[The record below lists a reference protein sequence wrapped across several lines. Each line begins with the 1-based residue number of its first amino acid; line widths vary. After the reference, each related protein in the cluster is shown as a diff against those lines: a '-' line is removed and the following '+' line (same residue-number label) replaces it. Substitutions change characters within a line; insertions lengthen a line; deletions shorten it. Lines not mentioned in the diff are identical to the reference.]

1 MKINPQILKIFRLRR
16 AQFEQIFWAAFSTL
30 PKRFR
35 KKRAEVLENFSPAA
49 GLIWAHFWAA
59 FSRIPKRF
67 RKNRAEKMCSN
78 RARRRRKIFR
88 IWMVIS
94 MILGGINFQLGELA
108 FSRKTQFWAARWI
121 KDLGNPRWINP
132 NSPTKGGGVINP
144 ISPVVL
150 LSLLKDD
157 IWSPLFEAPLIIFL
171 SPLSLL
177 PLTYPFP
184 LLSFS

>member
-16 AQFEQIFWAAFSTL
+16 AQFEHIFLAAFSRL

-35 KKRAEVLENFSPAA
+35 KKRAEKLENFSPAAGSIWAYFWAAFSRLPKRFRKKRAEKLENFSPAA

-88 IWMVIS
+88 IWMLIS

-108 FSRKTQFWAARWI
+108 FSRKTPFWAAGWI
-121 KDLGNPRWINP
+121 KDLGNPGVINA
-132 NSPTKGGGVINP
+132 NSPTKGHR
-144 ISPVVL
+144 S
-150 LSLLKDD
+150 K
-157 IWSPLFEAPLIIFL
+157 
-171 SPLSLL
+171 
-177 PLTYPFP
+177 
-184 LLSFS
+184 